1 MLQIYNTLNRRKEP
15 FKPLKAG
22 HVGLYVCG
30 ITVYDECHVGHGRVM
45 IVYDVLFR
53 HLQSAGY
60 LVNYVRNITD
70 VDDKIIKRAAEQNVT
85 PGQLSQRYIEKMHA
99 DERALNVL
107 PPVHEPRA
115 TESIKSMVR
124 IIGQLIES
132 GHAYAADN
140 GDVFYSVKSFAEY
153 GKLSGRK
160 VDELRAGERVAVDEY
175 KRDPLDFVLW
185 KSSKPGEPSWPSP
198 WGDGRPGW
206 HIECSAMSM
215 DLLGEEFDIHGGGA
229 DLQFPH
235 HENEIAQSEA
245 LTGGR
250 FARYWMHNGLVRIG
264 DEKMSKSLNN
274 FMTIGDVLAH
284 YSGEEI
290 RTFIIGSHYRS
301 PLNYTTEALL
311 AARTAL
317 RRFYTAL
324 RGRPVDREALTQAST
339 AVDTTALD
347 AGYLER
353 FEAAMDDDLNTPE
366 ALAVLHELANSLNK
380 EADLESAVSRKLAST
395 LVYLGGRLGVLD
407 KDPEVMLQG
416 EASEDGPSAAQID
429 TLIKERQA
437 ARAAK
442 DFSRSDQIRDELAAQ
457 GVVLEDAGGKTTW
470 RRD

>member
-1 MLQIYNTLNRRKEP
+1 MLQIYNTLHRRKEP
-15 FKPLKAG
+15 FEPLKAG
-22 HVGLYVCG
+22 HAGLYVCG

-53 HLQSAGY
+53 HLSSAGY

-70 VDDKIIKRAAEQNVT
+70 VDDKIIKRAAELGVS
-85 PGQLSQRYIEKMHA
+85 PAQLSQRYIDEMHA

-115 TESIKSMVR
+115 TESITSMVR
-124 IIGQLIES
+124 IIGQLIDS

-140 GDVFYSVKSFAEY
+140 GDVFYSVKSFADY

-160 VDELRAGERVAVDEY
+160 TEELRAGERVSVDEY

-185 KSSKPGEPSWPSP
+185 KASKPGEPSWSSP
-198 WGDGRPGW
+198 WGEGRPGW

-274 FMTIGDVLAH
+274 FLTIRDVLARF
-284 YSGEEI
+284 SGEEI

-301 PLNYTTEALL
+301 PLNYTNEALL

-324 RGRPVDREALTQAST
+324 RGRPVDRQALT
-339 AVDTTALD
+339 DTLNAETSMLD
-347 AGYLER
+347 AQYIDR
-353 FEAAMDDDLNTPE
+353 FVAAMDDDLNTPE
-366 ALAVLHELANSLNK
+366 ALAVLHDLANTLNK
-380 EADLESAVSRKLAST
+380 ETDTRSARSVSLAST
-395 LVYLGGRLGVLD
+395 LVYLGGRLGILD
-407 KDPEVMLQG
+407 KDPEALLQG
-416 EASEDGPSAAQID
+416 EANQDGPSADQID
-429 TLIKERQA
+429 ALIKERQA

-442 DFSRSDQIRDELAAQ
+442 DFARSDQIRDELAAL

-470 RRD
+470 RRE

>member
-1 MLQIYNTLNRRKEP
+1 MLHIYNTLNRRKEL
-15 FKPLKAG
+15 FEPLKAG

-30 ITVYDECHVGHGRVM
+30 VTVYDTCHVGHGRVM

-53 HLQSAGY
+53 HLQALGY
-60 LVNYVRNITD
+60 TVQFVRNITD
-70 VDDKIIKRAAEQNVT
+70 VDDKIIRRAAEQKVT
-85 PGQLSQRYIEKMHA
+85 PAELSQRYIDEMHA

-107 PPVHEPRA
+107 PPTHEPRA
-115 TESIKSMVR
+115 TESIDSMLR
-124 IIGQLIES
+124 FIERLIES

-140 GDVFYSVKSFAEY
+140 GDVYYSVKSFAEY

-160 VDELRAGERVAVDEY
+160 PEELRAGERVAVDEC
-175 KRDPLDFVLW
+175 KQDPLDFVLW
-185 KSSKPGEPSWPSP
+185 KAAKPGEISWSSP
-198 WGDGRPGW
+198 WGEGRPGW

-245 LTGGR
+245 LTGGH

-274 FMTIGDVLAH
+274 FLTLRDVLDQ

-301 PLNYTTEALL
+301 PLNYTTEALQ

-324 RGRPVDREALTQAST
+324 RGRPVTSIQSAASQT
-339 AVDTTALD
+339 GPVSDVVDAD
-347 AGYLER
+347 YVAR
-353 FEAAMDDDLNTPE
+353 FDAAMNDDLNTPE
-366 ALAVLHELANSLNK
+366 ALAVLHELAGTLNR
-380 EADLESAVSRKLAST
+380 ESELQSDESRRLATT
-395 LVYLGGRLGVLD
+395 LVRLGGRLGILESDPDEVLQRPGTSEGPD
-407 KDPEVMLQG
+407 ADQI
-416 EASEDGPSAAQID
+416 EA
-429 TLIKERQA
+429 LIEERRQA
-437 ARAAK
+437 RDAR
-442 DFSRSDQIRDELAAQ
+442 DFARSDQIRDELASQ
-457 GVVLEDAGGKTTW
+457 GIVLEDAGGKTTW

>member
-1 MLQIYNTLNRRKEP
+1 MLQIYNTLNRRKEL
-15 FKPLKAG
+15 FKPLKQG

-45 IVYDVLFR
+45 IVYDLLYR
-53 HLQSAGY
+53 HLLSAGY
-60 LVNYVRNITD
+60 SVNYVRNITD
-70 VDDKIIKRAAEQNVT
+70 VDDKIINRAAELGVSPT
-85 PGQLSQRYIEKMHA
+85 ALSQRYIDEMHA
-99 DERALNVL
+99 DERALGVL
-107 PPVHEPRA
+107 PPTHEPRA
-115 TESIKSMVR
+115 TESIQSMIR
-124 IIGQLIES
+124 IIERLIES

-140 GDVFYSVKSFAEY
+140 GDVFYAVKSFAEY
-153 GKLSGRK
+153 GKLSGRRIE
-160 VDELRAGERVAVDEY
+160 ELRAGERVAIDEH

-250 FARYWMHNGLVRIG
+250 FARYWMHNGMVRI
-264 DEKMSKSLNN
+264 DEEKMSKSLNN
-274 FMTIGDVLAH
+274 FLTLRDVLAE

-290 RTFIIGSHYRS
+290 RTFILSSHYRS

-324 RGRPVDREALTQAST
+324 RGRPVPREGMTH
-339 AVDTTALD
+339 DTNPGKTVAMD
-347 AGYLER
+347 TGYVER
-353 FEAAMDDDLNTPE
+353 FDAAMNDDLNTPE
-366 ALAVLHELANSLNK
+366 AMAVLHELTNALNK
-380 EADLESAVSRKLAST
+380 DADAGSEHAVRLAST
-395 LVYLGGRLGVLD
+395 LVYLGGRLGLLD
-407 KDPEVMLQG
+407 KDPEELLHG
-416 EASEDGPSAAQID
+416 DAGSDGPTADRIAAMIE
-429 TLIKERQA
+429 ERQA

-442 DFSRSDQIRDELAAQ
+442 DFARSDQIRDELALQ
-457 GVVLEDAGGKTTW
+457 GVILEDAGGKTTW
-470 RRD
+470 RRV

>member
-1 MLQIYNTLNRRKEP
+1 MLQIYNTLHRRKEP
-15 FKPLKAG
+15 FEPLKAG
-22 HVGLYVCG
+22 HAGLYVCG

-53 HLQSAGY
+53 HLRTAGY
-60 LVNYVRNITD
+60 QVNYVRNITD
-70 VDDKIIKRAAEQNVT
+70 VDDKIIKRAAEQGVS
-85 PGQLSQRYIEKMHA
+85 PAELSQRYIDEMHA

-115 TESIKSMVR
+115 TESITSMVR
-124 IIGQLIES
+124 IIGRLIDS

-140 GDVFYSVKSFAEY
+140 GDVYYSVKSFADY

-185 KSSKPGEPSWPSP
+185 KASKPGEPSWSSP
-198 WGDGRPGW
+198 WGEGRPGW

-274 FMTIGDVLAH
+274 FLTIRDVLSH
-284 YSGEEI
+284 FSGEEI

-301 PLNYTTEALL
+301 PLNYTNEALL

-324 RGRPVDREALTQAST
+324 RGRSVDRESLS
-339 AVDTTALD
+339 DTPNADTSMLD
-347 AGYLER
+347 AEYIGR
-353 FEAAMDDDLNTPE
+353 FVAAMDDDLNTPE
-366 ALAVLHELANSLNK
+366 ALAVLHDLANTLNK
-380 EADLESAVSRKLAST
+380 ESDTSGARAVLLAST
-395 LVYLGGRLGVLD
+395 LVYLGGRLGILD
-407 KDPEVMLQG
+407 KDPETLLQG
-416 EASEDGPSAAQID
+416 EATQDGPSADQID
-429 TLIKERQA
+429 ALIDARQA

-442 DFSRSDQIRDELAAQ
+442 DFARSDQIRDELAAQ

-470 RRD
+470 RRE

>member
-15 FKPLKAG
+15 FEPLKAG

-30 ITVYDECHVGHGRVM
+30 VTVYDECHVGHGRVM
-45 IVYDVLFR
+45 IVYDVLYR
-53 HLQSAGY
+53 HLQAAGY

-70 VDDKIIKRAAEQNVT
+70 VDDKIIKRAAENHVS
-85 PGQLSQRYIEKMHA
+85 PSELSQRYIDEMHA

-107 PPVHEPRA
+107 PPTHEPRA

-124 IIGQLIES
+124 IIGRLIDS

-160 VDELRAGERVAVDEY
+160 IDELRAGERVAVDEY

-185 KSSKPGEPSWPSP
+185 KASKPDEPSWPSP

-274 FMTIGDVLAH
+274 FLTIRDVLAQ

-301 PLNYTTEALL
+301 PLNYTSEALL

-324 RGRPVDREALTQAST
+324 RGRPVKRAALADAH
-339 AVDTTALD
+339 AVDPTLLD
-347 AGYLER
+347 ASYVER
-353 FEAAMDDDLNTPE
+353 FNTAMDDDLNTPE
-366 ALAVLHELANSLNK
+366 ALAVLHELANTLNK
-380 EADLESAVSRKLAST
+380 EAQLDSERSIRLAST
-395 LVYLGGRLGVLD
+395 LVCLGGRLGILD
-407 KDPEVMLQG
+407 RDPEVVLQG
-416 EASEDGPSAAQID
+416 ESDGDGPTAEQID
-429 TLIKERQA
+429 ALIDERRT
-437 ARAAK
+437 AREAK
-442 DFSRSDQIRDELAAQ
+442 DFARSDQIRDELAAQ

>member
-15 FKPLKAG
+15 FEPLKAG

-30 ITVYDECHVGHGRVM
+30 VTVYDECHVGHGRVM
-45 IVYDVLFR
+45 IVYDVLYR
-53 HLQSAGY
+53 HLQAAGY

-70 VDDKIIKRAAEQNVT
+70 VDDKIIKRAAENHVS
-85 PGQLSQRYIEKMHA
+85 PSELSQRYIDEMHA

-107 PPVHEPRA
+107 PPTHEPRA

-124 IIGQLIES
+124 IIGRLIDS

-160 VDELRAGERVAVDEY
+160 IDELRAGERVAVDEY

-185 KSSKPGEPSWPSP
+185 KASKPDEPSWPSP

-274 FMTIGDVLAH
+274 FLTIRDVLAQ

-301 PLNYTTEALL
+301 PLNYTSEALL

-324 RGRPVDREALTQAST
+324 RGRPVQRAALADAH
-339 AVDTTALD
+339 AVDPALLD
-347 AGYLER
+347 AGYVER
-353 FEAAMDDDLNTPE
+353 FNAAMDDDLNTPE
-366 ALAVLHELANSLNK
+366 ALAVLHELANTLNK
-380 EADLESAVSRKLAST
+380 EAQLDSERSIQLAST
-395 LVYLGGRLGVLD
+395 LVCLGGRLGILD
-407 KDPEVMLQG
+407 RDPELVLQG
-416 EASEDGPSAAQID
+416 EGDGDGPTAEQID
-429 TLIKERQA
+429 ALIDERRT
-437 ARAAK
+437 AREAK
-442 DFSRSDQIRDELAAQ
+442 DFARSDQIRDELAAQ

>member
-53 HLQSAGY
+53 HLQSQGY
-60 LVNYVRNITD
+60 SVDYVRNITD
-70 VDDKIIKRAAEQNVT
+70 VDDKIIKRAAENHVSPT
-85 PGQLSQRYIEKMHA
+85 ELSQRYIDEMHA

-107 PPVHEPRA
+107 PPTHEPRA
-115 TESIKSMVR
+115 TESIESMVR
-124 IIGQLIES
+124 MIGQLIDS

-160 VDELRAGERVAVDEY
+160 VEDLRAGERVAVDEY

-185 KSSKPGEPSWPSP
+185 KSAKPGEPSWASP

-206 HIECSAMSM
+206 HIECSAMSR

-245 LTGGR
+245 LGCGR

-274 FMTIGDVLAH
+274 FLTIRDVLAQ

-301 PLNYTTEALL
+301 PLNYTSEALL

-324 RGRPVDREALTQAST
+324 RGRPVQREALADVQQVDQALLET
-339 AVDTTALD
+339 EYV
-347 AGYLER
+347 ER
-353 FEAAMDDDLNTPE
+353 FDAAMNDDLNTPE
-366 ALAVLHELANSLNK
+366 ALAVLHELANNLNK
-380 EADLESAVSRKLAST
+380 ETQGDGERSIRLAST
-395 LVYLGGRLGVLD
+395 LVFLGGRLGILD
-407 KDPEVMLQG
+407 KDPEVALQG
-416 EASEDGPSAAQID
+416 ESDSDGPTAAQIE
-429 TLIKERQA
+429 TLIEERRA
-437 ARAAK
+437 AREAK
-442 DFSRSDQIRDELAAQ
+442 DFARSDQIRDELAAQ

>member
-1 MLQIYNTLNRRKEP
+1 MLQIYNTLHRRKEP
-15 FKPLKAG
+15 FEPLIAG
-22 HVGLYVCG
+22 HAGLYVCG

-53 HLQSAGY
+53 HLRSAGY

-70 VDDKIIKRAAEQNVT
+70 VDDKIIKRAAERGVSPT
-85 PGQLSQRYIEKMHA
+85 QLSQRYIDEMHA

-115 TESIKSMVR
+115 TESIASMVR
-124 IIGQLIES
+124 IIGRLIES

-140 GDVFYSVKSFAEY
+140 GDVYYSVKSFAEY

-185 KSSKPGEPSWPSP
+185 KASKPGEPSWSSP
-198 WGDGRPGW
+198 WGEGRPGW

-274 FMTIGDVLAH
+274 FLTIRDVLAQF
-284 YSGEEI
+284 SGEEI

-301 PLNYTTEALL
+301 PLNYTNEALL

-324 RGRPVDREALTQAST
+324 RGRPIDRASM
-339 AVDTTALD
+339 ADTLHADTSLLD
-347 AGYLER
+347 AEYIER
-353 FEAAMDDDLNTPE
+353 FVAAMDDDLNTPE
-366 ALAVLHELANSLNK
+366 ALAVLHDLANTINK
-380 EADLESAVSRKLAST
+380 EVDISSARSVSLAST
-395 LVYLGGRLGVLD
+395 LVYLGGRLGILD
-407 KDPEVMLQG
+407 QDPEALLQG
-416 EASEDGPSAAQID
+416 GATQDGPSAIQID
-429 TLIKERQA
+429 ALIEERQA

-442 DFSRSDQIRDELAAQ
+442 DFARSDQIRDELAAQ